1 MAGLSSARYTLPVTD
16 AHIYMEDE
24 LVLLTSYF
32 NLAGGRRQDNAATFR
47 VDPSLRSATSPDG
60 VAALYVV
67 TESTTGGQMGP
78 RARKLA
84 ADTVAQEYSSHGD
97 VPPSARLRTAL
108 KACHEALLH
117 EFEGHVS
124 VGLSVVAVERDSI
137 YLAQV
142 APGQVYVVH
151 AGGLHSVSAAAE
163 GSSPF
168 SRALGASSGPKI
180 TVFRDQIGPG
190 DVLALTSSWFHR
202 AADPEEIRDC
212 FGAGTADDIAECILN
227 MAKQHDVRDASVIV
241 IEAAMGSE
249 LEVESDDNPT
259 PSFVEQLDTAV
270 SSLAGV
276 GRMLWDEFRT
286 VPQVEDPDDLALG
299 RRRPRQEPSAQPRED
314 SGVAVREREVRAR
327 GSRPVQRDDPTLEVP
342 QVPSHTTDPNGM
354 PALTQPEAF
363 SRYEIPS
370 PRRDQATEEMPVVT
384 PDDFEPTESDPVSQD
399 DGEYE
404 VGSRSEPSTRRD
416 APTDLETWADGMNQA
431 ERIEAAAEEIRQRR
445 GRRRGSRSIIRQDRQ
460 RRPDPEP
467 EPAPRAAYR
476 SELDQVNA
484 RIHSDPDI
492 GDAVP
497 PVQTFPDTSTE
508 PSRIYATSKD
518 IQAVNRRPRRFG
530 GISRPAGSDPLSG
543 TPVIRPNNLGD
554 IDLRQSVSHPVPGP
568 LVWLGVVACFLLFAI
583 AAVLYL
589 QHRKHPVAVNP
600 YPKLVQKDL
609 RLALAATV
617 PAAQDNYLAK
627 ATSNLNLAS
636 LHGSTKT
643 YVVRMQVKISS
654 ATDTLHH
661 ITRVVHPVTL
671 TDFTKFPQAH
681 PVEIAPAPGLVFVLD
696 TGRKSVYSV
705 TPNAT
710 SNPGLVVQAGETD
723 SGFTIGLPSHLS
735 TAGSTAL
742 VLDDHSVLVR
752 ASGASKTATSL
763 TAGAQNQKVA
773 AIANTGADVY
783 LLDNGSGQLWR
794 YQYGVAGFNPPPQA
808 FFTSNKPDLTHARSF
823 AFDSSSLYVFGT
835 TGSVRKFDI
844 NTANQQPFTIHAR
857 TPLRAPSA
865 FFTDVGLN
873 NVWIADPPTGRIVQ
887 FDKSGNYQRT
897 YVSAAASMDL
907 TKIESIAVGPTGNT
921 LYVLSGSKLYDFP
934 VVH

>member
-1 MAGLSSARYTLPVTD
+1 
-16 AHIYMEDE
+16 MEDE

-84 ADTVAQEYSSHGD
+84 ADTVAQEYAAHGD
-97 VPPSARLRTAL
+97 VPPSTRLRTAL
-108 KACHEALLH
+108 KSCHEAILR

-151 AGGLHSVSAAAE
+151 AGGLHSVSAVVE

-180 TVFRDQIGPG
+180 TVFRDQIGAG

-212 FGAGTADDIAECILN
+212 FGAGTADDIAESILN

-241 IEAAMGSE
+241 IEAALGSE
-249 LEVESDDNPT
+249 LEAESDDDPA

-270 SSLAGV
+270 ASLAGV
-276 GRMLWDEFRT
+276 GRMLWDELRT
-286 VPQVEDPDDLALG
+286 VPPVEDDGEPGLG
-299 RRRPRQEPSAQPRED
+299 RRRPRHDPSAEPRED
-314 SGVAVREREVRAR
+314 SAVAVRERETRTGNLRQA
-327 GSRPVQRDDPTLEVP
+327 QRDDPTVEVP
-342 QVPSHTTDPNGM
+342 QISPHATDPNGM
-354 PALTQPEAF
+354 PALSEPDDFT
-363 SRYEIPS
+363 SYDVSS
-370 PRRDQATEEMPVVT
+370 PRRDQATEEMPIVS
-384 PDDFEPTESDPVSQD
+384 PDAFEPAEPDYVPQDHREPWVAPQSIRQVEREASTDSRQADFAADGD
-399 DGEYE
+399 DGI
-404 VGSRSEPSTRRD
+404 D
-416 APTDLETWADGMNQA
+416 AS
-431 ERIEAAAEEIRQRR
+431 EIRQRR
-445 GRRRGSRSIIRQDRQ
+445 GRRRGSRSIIRQDRN

-467 EPAPRAAYR
+467 EPEPSPAYR

-497 PVQTFPDTSTE
+497 PVQAFPDTSTE

-530 GISRPAGSDPLSG
+530 GIARPVGGDPLSG

-554 IDLRQSVSHPVPGP
+554 IDLRQSVSRPVPGP
-568 LVWLGVVACFLLFAI
+568 LVWLGVVACFLLFAV

-589 QHRKHPVAVNP
+589 NHRKHPVAVNP

-609 RLALAATV
+609 RLALAATTPV
-617 PAAQDNYLAK
+617 AQDSYLGKASSNLSLAAQ
-627 ATSNLNLAS
+627 
-636 LHGSTKT
+636 HGSTRA
-643 YVVRMQVKISS
+643 YVARMHAKILTAADS
-654 ATDTLHH
+654 LHH
-661 ITRVVHPVTL
+661 ITREAHPVIL
-671 TDFTKFPQAH
+671 TDFSKFPQAR
-681 PVEIAPAPGLVFVLD
+681 PVQIATSPGLVFVLD
-696 TGRKSVYSV
+696 QGRKSVYSV

-723 SGFTIGLPSHLS
+723 SGFTIGVPSQLA

-752 ASGASKTATSL
+752 ANGTSKTATSL
-763 TAGAQNQKVA
+763 TAGAQNLKVA

-783 LLDNGSGQLWR
+783 LLDTGSGQLWR

-808 FFTSNKPDLTHARSF
+808 FFTSNKPDLTHARSL
-823 AFDSSSLYVFGT
+823 AFDSSSLYILG
-835 TGSVRKFDI
+835 GSGVVRKFDI
-844 NTANQQPFTIHAR
+844 NTANPQPFTIHAR
-857 TPLRAPSA
+857 TPLQAPSA
-865 FFTDVGLN
+865 VFTDVGIN

-887 FDKSGNYQRT
+887 LDKSGNYQRT
-897 YVSAAASMDL
+897 YMSATSSMDL
-907 TKIESIAVGPTGNT
+907 TKIESIAVGPAGNT

>member
-1 MAGLSSARYTLPVTD
+1 
-16 AHIYMEDE
+16 MEDE

-47 VDPSLRSATSPDG
+47 VDPGLRSATSPDG
-60 VAALYVV
+60 LAALYVV
-67 TESTTGGQMGP
+67 TESTTGGQVGP

-84 ADTVAQEYSSHGD
+84 ADTIAQEYASHGD
-97 VPPSARLRTAL
+97 VPPATRLKSALR
-108 KACHEALLH
+108 ACHNTILR

-124 VGLSVVAVERDSI
+124 VGISVVAVERDSI

-180 TVFRDQIGPG
+180 TVFRDQIGHG

-241 IEAAMGSE
+241 IEAALGSE
-249 LEVESDDNPT
+249 LQVESDDEPI
-259 PSFVEQLDTAV
+259 PSFVEQVDTAV
-270 SSLAGV
+270 ASLAGV

-286 VPQVEDPDDLALG
+286 VPPVED
-299 RRRPRQEPSAQPRED
+299 RED
-314 SGVAVREREVRAR
+314 PGPARRAR
-327 GSRPVQRDDPTLEVP
+327 RDSSAAPPDASNVALREHESPSRRFRSAQRDDPTMEVP
-342 QVPSHTTDPNGM
+342 QVSSPSTDPNGI
-354 PALTQPEAF
+354 PALGESEEF
-363 SRYEIPS
+363 SSYETPR
-370 PRRDQATEEMPVVT
+370 PRRDQATEEMPIVS
-384 PDDFEPTESDPVSQD
+384 PDDFESPEPEHATGDAD
-399 DGEYE
+399 EYQ
-404 VGSRSEPSTRRD
+404 VRPHSTSGFDRE
-416 APTDLETWADGMNQA
+416 APTDQDVNASNDLDATA
-431 ERIEAAAEEIRQRR
+431 EAIRQRR

-467 EPAPRAAYR
+467 EPTPAYR

-497 PVQTFPDTSTE
+497 PVQAFPDTSTE

-530 GISRPAGSDPLSG
+530 GIARPAGSDPLSG
-543 TPVIRPNNLGD
+543 TPVIRPNSLGD

-568 LVWLGVVACFLLFAI
+568 LVWLGVVACFLLFVV
-583 AAVLYL
+583 AAALYL
-589 QHRKHPVAVNP
+589 RHRKPVVAVNP
-600 YPKLVQKDL
+600 YPKLVQRDL
-609 RLALAATV
+609 RLALTATT
-617 PAAQDNYLAK
+617 PSAQDRYLGK
-627 ATSNLNLAS
+627 ASSNLTLAS
-636 LHGSTKT
+636 QHGSTKT
-643 YVVRMQVKISS
+643 YVASMQAKISTAADS
-654 ATDTLHH
+654 LHH
-661 ITRVVHPVTL
+661 ITREVHPVTL
-671 TDFTKFPQAH
+671 TDFSKFPQAH
-681 PVEIAPAPGLVFVLD
+681 PVQIATSPGLVFVLD
-696 TGRKSVYSV
+696 AGRKSVYSV

-723 SGFTIGLPSHLS
+723 SGFTIGLPRQLA

-752 ASGASKTATSL
+752 ASGTSKTATSL
-763 TAGAQNQKVA
+763 TAGAQNLKVA

-783 LLDNGSGQLWR
+783 LLDTGSGQLWR

-808 FFTSNKPDLTHARSF
+808 FFTSNKPDLTHAKSL
-823 AFDSSSLYVFGT
+823 AFDSSSLYVLDT
-835 TGSVRKFDI
+835 AGSVRKFDI
-844 NTANQQPFTIHAR
+844 NTANPQPFTVHAR
-857 TPLRAPSA
+857 TRLKAPSA
-865 FFTDVGLN
+865 VFTDVGLN
-873 NVWIADPPTGRIVQ
+873 NVWIADPPTGRVVQ
-887 FDKSGNYQRT
+887 LDKSGNYQRT
-897 YVSAAASMDL
+897 YMSASASMDL
-907 TKIESIAVGPTGNT
+907 SKIDSIAVGPAGNT
-921 LYVLSGSKLYDFP
+921 LYVLSGTKLYDFP

>member
-1 MAGLSSARYTLPVTD
+1 
-16 AHIYMEDE
+16 MEDE

-84 ADTVAQEYSSHGD
+84 ADTVVQEYASHGD
-97 VPPSARLRTAL
+97 VPPATRLRTGL
-108 KACHEALLH
+108 KACHEGILR

-124 VGLSVVAVERDSI
+124 VGVSVVAVERDSI

-151 AGGLHSVSAAAE
+151 AGGLHSVSAAVE

-168 SRALGASSGPKI
+168 SRALGASAGPKI
-180 TVFRDQIGPG
+180 NVFRDQIGPG

-212 FGAGTADDIAECILN
+212 FSAGTADDVAQCILE

-249 LEVESDDNPT
+249 LEVDSDDDPA

-270 SSLAGV
+270 ASLAGV
-276 GRMLWDEFRT
+276 GRMIWDEFRT
-286 VPQVEDPDDLALG
+286 TPPVEDHEELGLG
-299 RRRPRQEPSAQPRED
+299 RRRSRQDSSMED
-314 SGVAVREREVRAR
+314 PDGSSVAVREPESRRRRE
-327 GSRPVQRDDPTLEVP
+327 RPAQRDDPTMEVP
-342 QVPSHTTDPNGM
+342 RISTNATDPNGM
-354 PALTQPEAF
+354 PAITEQDTV
-363 SRYEIPS
+363 SSYDIPA
-370 PRRDQATEEMPVVT
+370 PRRDQATEEMPIVSS
-384 PDDFEPTESDPVSQD
+384 DDFGAREAEQDNGDDNGSQTWPESPQRFDREATTEPGHAD
-399 DGEYE
+399 DQI
-404 VGSRSEPSTRRD
+404 SRADELD
-416 APTDLETWADGMNQA
+416 AAT
-431 ERIEAAAEEIRQRR
+431 EEIRQRR

-460 RRPDPEP
+460 RRSDPEP
-467 EPAPRAAYR
+467 EPTPTPAYR

-497 PVQTFPDTSTE
+497 PVQAFPDTSTE

-530 GISRPAGSDPLSG
+530 GIARPTGSDPLSG
-543 TPVIRPNNLGD
+543 TPVIRPNSLGD
-554 IDLRQSVSHPVPGP
+554 IDLRQSVSRPVPGP
-568 LVWLGVVACFLLFAI
+568 LIWVGVVACFLLFAV
-583 AAVLYL
+583 AAALYL
-589 QHRKHPVAVNP
+589 RHRHTPTVAVNP

-609 RLALAATV
+609 RLALAATA
-617 PAAQDNYLAK
+617 PGAQDGYLAK
-627 ATSNLNLAS
+627 ARSNLSLAS
-636 LHGSTKT
+636 QHGSTKT
-643 YVVRMQVKISS
+643 YVARMQTKISTAADS
-654 ATDTLHH
+654 LHH
-661 ITRVVHPVTL
+661 ITREVHPVTL
-671 TDFTKFPQAH
+671 TDFSKFPQAH
-681 PVEIAPAPGLVFVLD
+681 PVQIATSPGLVFVLD

-723 SGFTIGLPSHLS
+723 SGFTIGLPRQLA

-752 ASGASKTATSL
+752 ASGTSKTATSL
-763 TAGAQNQKVA
+763 TAGAQNLKVA

-783 LLDNGSGQLWR
+783 LLDTGSGQLWR

-808 FFTSNKPDLTHARSF
+808 FFTSNKPDLTHARSL
-823 AFDSSSLYVFGT
+823 AFDSSSLYVLST

-844 NTANQQPFTIHAR
+844 NTANPQPFTVHAR

-865 FFTDVGLN
+865 VFTDVGLN
-873 NVWIADPPTGRIVQ
+873 NVWVADPPTGRIVQ
-887 FDKSGNYQRT
+887 LDKAGNYQRT
-897 YVSAAASMDL
+897 YMSAASSMDL
-907 TKIESIAVGPTGNT
+907 SKIDSIAVGPAGNT
-921 LYVLSGSKLYDFP
+921 LYVLSGAKLYDFP